1 MLKKHIERK
10 LEEYFEHDFTPS
22 QQHLIGG
29 LTDFL
34 VSDKSELVLLIKGF
48 AGTGKTSIMKAFVE
62 VLKEFSLP
70 VKFMAPTGR
79 AAKVLSGYVG
89 VPAFTI
95 HRTIYRQ
102 KQAAA
107 ANSSFELNFNKFKNC
122 IFIVDEASMIA
133 DYSYDNSIFGSG
145 SLLNDLMEFVFSS
158 GNGSKLIIIGD
169 TAQLPPVGVEE
180 SLALN
185 SYMLETMGLEVNEYT
200 LTDVVRQEADSG
212 ILHNATLLRQK
223 LELDEDT
230 NNYPSI
236 CINGFEDVKRI
247 NGGDLIEELSVCQD
261 KYGIEDTIVI
271 CRSNKRANLYNK
283 GVRGSILFR
292 EEEIS
297 RGDLLMI
304 VKNNYY
310 WLKENKDIEFIANGD
325 IAEVL
330 RIGGYEE
337 LYGKRFVN
345 VTLRLVDY
353 KEIEIDAKILL
364 NAIDSEAAGMV
375 KSEQEAFYNTVLE
388 DYLEL
393 TTAKKRYDAMRE
405 NPYFNALQVKFA
417 YALTTHK
424 AQGGQWKAV
433 FVDQGFIPDEQI
445 DRSYIRWLYTA
456 ITRATERL
464 YLVNFKD
471 EFFNEDC

>member
-1 MLKKHIERK
+1 MLKKHIEGK
-10 LEEYFEHDFTPS
+10 LTAYFEHDFTPS
-22 QQHLIGG
+22 QQHLLTG

-34 VSDKSELVLLIKGF
+34 FTEKSDPVLLIKGF
-48 AGTGKTSIMKAFVE
+48 AGTGKTSIMKAYVD
-62 VLKEFSLP
+62 VLREFSIP
-70 VKFMAPTGR
+70 VKLMAPTGR

-102 KQAAA
+102 KQAGSI
-107 ANSSFELNFNKFKNC
+107 SSNFELNFNKLKNC

-133 DYSYDNSIFGSG
+133 DSSHENIIFGSG
-145 SLLNDLMEFVFSS
+145 SLLNDLLEFVFDS
-158 GNGSKLIIIGD
+158 GNNSKLIIIGD
-169 TAQLPPVGVEE
+169 SAQLPPVGIEE
-180 SLALN
+180 SPALN
-185 SYMLETMGLEVNEYT
+185 SYELESMGLDVEEYT

-223 LELDEDT
+223 LESNDDDSK
-230 NNYPSI
+230 YPSI
-236 CINGFEDVKRI
+236 RIGDFTDVKRI

-292 EEEIS
+292 EEEIT

-310 WLKENKDIEFIANGD
+310 WLRENKDIEFIANGD
-325 IAEVL
+325 VAEVV
-330 RIGGYEE
+330 RILGYEE
-337 LYGKRFVN
+337 LYGNRFAN

-353 KEIEIDAKILL
+353 KEVEIDAKILL
-364 NAIDSEAAGMV
+364 NTLDSEAAGML
-375 KSEQEAFYNTVLE
+375 KSEQEAFYNSVME
-388 DYLEL
+388 DYREL
-393 TTAKKRYDAMRE
+393 STSKKRYDAMRE

-433 FVDQGFIPDEQI
+433 FVDQGFIPEDQI
-445 DRSYIRWLYTA
+445 DKSYIRWLYTA
-456 ITRATERL
+456 VTRATEKL

-471 EFFNEDC
+471 EFFEC

>member
-10 LEEYFEHDFTPS
+10 LTAYFEHDFTPS
-22 QQHLIGG
+22 QQNLLGG
-29 LTDFL
+29 LSDFL
-34 VSDKSELVLLIKGF
+34 VSESSELVLLIKGF
-48 AGTGKTSIMKAFVE
+48 AGTGKTSIMKAFVD

-70 VKFMAPTGR
+70 VKLMAPTGR
-79 AAKVLSGYVG
+79 AAKVLCGYVG
-89 VPAFTI
+89 IPAFTI

-102 KQAAA
+102 KQAATVSG
-107 ANSSFELNFNKFKNC
+107 NFELNFNKLKNC

-133 DYSYDNSIFGSG
+133 NHSYENTIFGSG
-145 SLLNDLMEFVFSS
+145 SLLNDLLEFVFSS
-158 GNGSKLIIIGD
+158 GNNSKLIIIGD
-169 TAQLPPVGVEE
+169 SAQLPPVGVEE
-180 SLALN
+180 SPAL
-185 SYMLETMGLEVNEYT
+185 SGYELESMGLNVKEYT

-223 LELDEDT
+223 LEFDYGT
-230 NNYPSI
+230 NSYPSI
-236 CINGFEDVKRI
+236 RIDSFQDVKRI

-261 KYGIEDTIVI
+261 RYGIEDTIVI
-271 CRSNKRANLYNK
+271 CRSNKRANIYNK

-292 EEEIS
+292 EEEIT

-310 WLKENKDIEFIANGD
+310 WLKENKKIEFIANGD
-325 IAEVL
+325 IAEVV
-330 RIGGYEE
+330 RINGYEE
-337 LYGKRFVN
+337 LYGKRFAN

-353 KEIEIDAKILL
+353 KETEIDAKIVL
-364 NAIDSEAAGMV
+364 NTLDSEAAGML
-375 KSEQEAFYNTVLE
+375 KSEQEEFYNTVLE
-388 DYLEL
+388 DYREL
-393 TTAKKRYDAMRE
+393 TTAKKQYDAMRE

-433 FVDQGFIPDEQI
+433 FIDQGFIPEDQI
-445 DRSYIRWLYTA
+445 DRSYLRWLYTA

-471 EFFNEDC
+471 EFFED

>member
-10 LEEYFEHDFTPS
+10 LTAYFEHDFTPS
-22 QQHLIGG
+22 QQNLLGG
-29 LTDFL
+29 LSDFL
-34 VSDKSELVLLIKGF
+34 VSENSELVLLIKGF
-48 AGTGKTSIMKAFVE
+48 AGTGKTSIMKAFVD

-70 VKFMAPTGR
+70 VKLMTPTGR

-89 VPAFTI
+89 IPAFTI

-102 KQAAA
+102 NQAATVSG
-107 ANSSFELNFNKFKNC
+107 NFELNFNKLKNC

-133 DYSYDNSIFGSG
+133 NHSYENTIFGSG
-145 SLLNDLMEFVFSS
+145 SLLNDLLEFVFSS
-158 GNGSKLIIIGD
+158 GNNSKLIIIGD
-169 TAQLPPVGVEE
+169 SAQLPPVGVEE
-180 SLALN
+180 SPAL
-185 SYMLETMGLEVNEYT
+185 SGYELESMGLNVKEYT
-200 LTDVVRQEADSG
+200 LIDVVRQEADSG
-212 ILHNATLLRQK
+212 ILYNATMLRQK
-223 LELDEDT
+223 LEFDDGT
-230 NNYPSI
+230 NSYPSI
-236 CINGFEDVKRI
+236 RIDSFQDVKRI

-261 KYGIEDTIVI
+261 RYGIEDTIVI

-292 EEEIS
+292 EEEIT

-310 WLKENKDIEFIANGD
+310 WLKENKKIEFIANGD
-325 IAEVL
+325 IAEVV
-330 RIGGYEE
+330 RINGYEE
-337 LYGKRFVN
+337 LYGKRFAN

-353 KEIEIDAKILL
+353 KETEIDAKIVL
-364 NAIDSEAAGMV
+364 NTLDSEAAGML
-375 KSEQEAFYNTVLE
+375 KSEQEEFYNTVLE
-388 DYLEL
+388 DYREL

-424 AQGGQWKAV
+424 AQGGQWKSV
-433 FVDQGFIPDEQI
+433 FIDQGFIPEDQI
-445 DRSYIRWLYTA
+445 DRSYLRWLYTA

-471 EFFNEDC
+471 EFFED

>member
-1 MLKKHIERK
+1 MLKKHIEGK
-10 LEEYFEHDFTPS
+10 LTAYFEHNFTPS
-22 QQHLIGG
+22 QQNLING
-29 LTDFL
+29 LSDFL
-34 VSDKSELVLLIKGF
+34 ISDKGELVLLIKGF
-48 AGTGKTSIMKAFVE
+48 AGTGKTSIMKAFVD
-62 VLKEFSLP
+62 VLKEFSIP
-70 VKFMAPTGR
+70 VKLMAPTGR

-89 VPAFTI
+89 IPAFTI

-102 KQAAA
+102 KQAISV
-107 ANSSFELNFNKFKNC
+107 NGNFELNFNKLKNC

-133 DYSYDNSIFGSG
+133 NYSHENTIFGSG
-145 SLLNDLMEFVFSS
+145 SLLNDLLEFVFSS
-158 GNGSKLIIIGD
+158 GNNSKLIIIGD
-169 TAQLPPVGVEE
+169 SAQLPPVGVEE
-180 SLALN
+180 SPALN
-185 SYMLETMGLEVNEYT
+185 SYELESMGMEVMEYT

-223 LELDEDT
+223 LEQDDN

-236 CINGFEDVKRI
+236 CLNNFPDINRI
-247 NGGDLIEELSVCQD
+247 TGGDLIEELSICQD
-261 KYGIEDTIVI
+261 RYGIEDTIVI

-292 EEEIS
+292 EEEIT

-310 WLKENKDIEFIANGD
+310 WLKESKNIEFIANGD
-325 IAEVL
+325 IAEVI
-330 RIGGYEE
+330 RITGYEE
-337 LYGKRFVN
+337 LYGKRFAN

-353 KEIEIDAKILL
+353 KETEIDTKILL
-364 NAIDSEAAGMV
+364 NTLDSEAAGMP
-375 KSEQEAFYNTVLE
+375 KAEQETFYNAVLD
-388 DYLEL
+388 DYQEL
-393 TTAKKRYDAMRE
+393 TTAKKRYEAIRE

-433 FVDQGFIPDEQI
+433 FIDQGFIPEDQI
-445 DRSYIRWLYTA
+445 DRSYLRWLYTA
-456 ITRATERL
+456 ITRATEKL

-471 EFFNEDC
+471 EFFED